1 MSIGNYYF
9 ERIEYRISKRVS
21 AENFLA
27 KYFGSADEKIRRIC
41 LASLFG
47 SAGQNMEL
55 GRGFHCEF
63 GNNTYFGRDFSC
75 GENLQIDD
83 HAPVYIGKN
92 VHIGNNVR
100 IKILLTAGE
109 EGYTAKPVYIGDDVS
124 IDDNVVIEPGSVIGY
139 NSIVKND

>member
-9 ERIEYRISKRVS
+9 ERIEYRISKRVR

-27 KYFGSADEKIRRIC
+27 KYFGSADERIRRVC

-47 SAGQNMEL
+47 SASRDMVL

-63 GNNTYFGRDFSC
+63 GNNTYFGRNFSC

-83 HAPVYIGKN
+83 HAPVYIGNN
-92 VHIGNNVR
+92 VHVGNNV
-100 IKILLTAGE
+100 KKTLLHATGD
-109 EGYTAKPVYIGDDVS
+109 GYTAKPVYIGDDVS